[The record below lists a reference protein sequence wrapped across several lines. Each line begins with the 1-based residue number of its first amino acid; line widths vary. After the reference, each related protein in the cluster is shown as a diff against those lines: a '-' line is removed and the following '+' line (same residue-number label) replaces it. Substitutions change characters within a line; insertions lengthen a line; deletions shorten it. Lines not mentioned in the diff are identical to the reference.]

1 MVSSSLCVDLLLNKI
16 LWNILM
22 NKKTQ
27 SIDLMIENFHHYHIG
42 ELAQARNL
50 DIEQE
55 YHHVRE
61 KVLKYLWDMK
71 KCCETE

>member
-1 MVSSSLCVDLLLNKI
+1 MVSSSVDVGLLINKI

-42 ELAQARNL
+42 ELAQARNF

-55 YHHVRE
+55 YHDVRE
-61 KVLKYLWDMK
+61 QVLKYLWDMK